1 MSIKFGNFTYRTDER
16 FGDGGCGLVYLARK
30 EGESGDEKKLYVI
43 KIPLGNRMEPDKK
56 LNFNNE
62 IDILRILSQ
71 ISGNIY
77 TSILYDFRKF
87 ENVPGLKPYYVM
99 DYFSRGILLDYI
111 SSGHLSERHIK
122 FIFKKII
129 QSYQF
134 LHRNGIFHL
143 DTKPD
148 NIMFD
153 RNFTPVII
161 DFGFSQK
168 SINEN
173 KNKILIQ
180 GKVTSGL
187 PYRAPELGE
196 GKEIDGEKA
205 DVFSLGAILFNFVTL
220 KFGFLSAKRSDTYYK
235 FIMGKEY
242 QNYWNNININLSENF
257 KDLYLRMV
265 AYDPEERPKL
275 AEILNFDWL
284 KEVSNLTE
292 DEEKIIIEELEEIHN
307 EIKSPNEIIIEQK
320 IQEENFTTRS
330 AGNDKDIIFTDK
342 NLKPKKISKD
352 RLILNQA
359 INISGNFSEVDYMN
373 SLYLYI
379 KNKFGKNSYFKALKN
394 LSMEVDFEYEEEE
407 EEEDKK
413 EEDLKEDKDN
423 QEIKEPIGDCQ
434 MVIEL
439 FEYEKGKYLLE
450 FRRTGGK
457 YADYYHHFLKIKEI
471 INKKN

>member
-1 MSIKFGNFTYRTDER
+1 
-16 FGDGGCGLVYLARK
+16 
-30 EGESGDEKKLYVI
+30 
-43 KIPLGNRMEPDKK
+43 
-56 LNFNNE
+56 
-62 IDILRILSQ
+62 
-71 ISGNIY
+71 
-77 TSILYDFRKF
+77 
-87 ENVPGLKPYYVM
+87 
-99 DYFSRGILLDYI
+99 
-111 SSGHLSERHIK
+111 
-122 FIFKKII
+122 
-129 QSYQF
+129 
-134 LHRNGIFHL
+134 
-143 DTKPD
+143 
-148 NIMFD
+148 
-153 RNFTPVII
+153 
-161 DFGFSQK
+161 
-168 SINEN
+168 
-173 KNKILIQ
+173 
-180 GKVTSGL
+180 
-187 PYRAPELGE
+187 
-196 GKEIDGEKA
+196 
-205 DVFSLGAILFNFVTL
+205 
-220 KFGFLSAKRSDTYYK
+220 
-235 FIMGKEY
+235 
-242 QNYWNNININLSENF
+242 
-257 KDLYLRMV
+257 MV

-320 IQEENFTTRS
+320 IQDENFTTRS
-330 AGNDKDIIFTDK
+330 GGNDKDIIFTDK

-407 EEEDKK
+407 EEDKK

-471 INKKN
+471 INKKNY